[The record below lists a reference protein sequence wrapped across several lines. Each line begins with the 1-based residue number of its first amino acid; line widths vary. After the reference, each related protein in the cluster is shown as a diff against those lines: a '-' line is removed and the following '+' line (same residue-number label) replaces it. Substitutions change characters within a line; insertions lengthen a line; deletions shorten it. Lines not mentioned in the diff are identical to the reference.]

1 MPDLEPRR
9 ARLGKILGS
18 CEDFLAMSVGNPN
31 SEEFNANNAESRAAG
46 KFDNRASDEN
56 YVTDASNFIK
66 ETSLDRM
73 IEMAEEARR
82 KKLTEPPKWII
93 PDFPD

>member
-1 MPDLEPRR
+1 
-9 ARLGKILGS
+9 
-18 CEDFLAMSVGNPN
+18 MSVENFN
-31 SEEFNANNAESRAAG
+31 SDSANNAQSSTDGNAD
-46 KFDNRASDEN
+46 KQN
-56 YVTDASNFIK
+56 YVAETSNFIK